1 MTLILSWIVLN
12 SGGIDEGLYAPLS
25 VIALCLGAAAGGA
38 ISAKGCGNKLLV
50 TGLITGAAVY
60 LIITAISCAMGAVP
74 QTAGLFRIPAAVL
87 YTAGCLSAIIS
98 GLRRRSSVDSQ
109 DKQEHSR
116 VIAAFAALGYLISS
130 LFGVAMFYTVP
141 YLFIFMGLAASFDSK
156 P

>member
-87 YTAGCLSAIIS
+87 SAGLMPVIIGS
-98 GLRRRSSVDSQ
+98 GSKKRRRRSV
-109 DKQEHSR
+109 R
-116 VIAAFAALGYLISS
+116 RG
-130 LFGVAMFYTVP
+130 
-141 YLFIFMGLAASFDSK
+141 
-156 P
+156 

>member
-1 MTLILSWIVLN
+1 MNGIKHRIKWIIIGSLAGAAFAALMTLILSWIVLN

-87 YTAGCLSAIIS
+87 SAGLMPVIIGS
-98 GLRRRSSVDSQ
+98 GSKKRRRRSG
-109 DKQEHSR
+109 R
-116 VIAAFAALGYLISS
+116 RG
-130 LFGVAMFYTVP
+130 
-141 YLFIFMGLAASFDSK
+141 
-156 P
+156 